1 VRAEPFGSLE
11 QAESWLDSVRGD
23 RDRTAEELERAGRL
37 LNRVL
42 HAHRVG
48 GRRSLRARRVSGRD
62 ARDPDD
68 LERGL
73 AGALERMEAAL
84 KRHRLGA

>member
-42 HAHRVG
+42 HAHRV
-48 GRRSLRARRVSGRD
+48 AAAD
-62 ARDPDD
+62 PYARDVSPGAT
-68 LERGL
+68 LVTRTIWS
-73 AGALERMEAAL
+73 AGWPGR
-84 KRHRLGA
+84 